1 MLYHYRILKQDISR
15 SSIECMYYNTLRDAY
30 RACLPDKETHRCHLM
45 LNGIEQSLREGKNLI
60 RVTCYPSV
68 VYWLED
74 LLGKIEPLP
83 IPDLPSKIDCCHPLD

>member
-1 MLYHYRILKQDISR
+1 
-15 SSIECMYYNTLRDAY
+15 
-30 RACLPDKETHRCHLM
+30 M
-45 LNGIEQSLREGKNLI
+45 LNGIEQSLREGKDLI
-60 RVTCYPSV
+60 RVTCYPGV